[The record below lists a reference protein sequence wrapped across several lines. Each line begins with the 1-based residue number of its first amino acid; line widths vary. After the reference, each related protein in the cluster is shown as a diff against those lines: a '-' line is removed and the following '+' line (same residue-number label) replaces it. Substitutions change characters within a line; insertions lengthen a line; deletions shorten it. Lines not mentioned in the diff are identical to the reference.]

1 MKINAAG
8 IRLGYP
14 MEELKKARVVI
25 GTCLTLGSFFKIK
38 LSSNFFSHLI
48 IDDAGQCC
56 EPDIMIPIAIVDK
69 QNGQIVLTGDPMQL
83 NPVVL
88 NVTAA
93 NKGLAK
99 SFLVRL
105 FEQPAYS
112 KNSEKEYESRLVTT
126 LLNNYRSIPSI
137 LNIYNELFYDGKL
150 VPTVCVPSLK
160 N

>member
-1 MKINAAG
+1 
-8 IRLGYP
+8 
-14 MEELKKARVVI
+14 
-25 GTCLTLGSFFKIK
+25 
-38 LSSNFFSHLI
+38 
-48 IDDAGQCC
+48 
-56 EPDIMIPIAIVDK
+56 MIPIAIVDK

-112 KNSEKEYESRLVTT
+112 KNSQKEYDSRLVTT

-150 VPTVCVPSLK
+150 VPTVCVSSVELVNK
-160 N
+160 S